1 MYASFVLFYAD
12 FAAVKYAGSGLKL
25 LRKRIIILLFTCP
38 YFFVCVGVSVN
49 FFLPMVNLSH
59 NCICTLTIVRMH
71 VKTRLRMKL
80 L

>member
-1 MYASFVLFYAD
+1 MTIFLGGINYCN
-12 FAAVKYAGSGLKL
+12 L
-25 LRKRIIILLFTCP
+25 LIIIIILLFTCP

-80 L
+80 LGGSK